1 MANFGISDEL
11 LSTQNVNIARF
22 ARNIGCGFLDNFQ
35 AMLNETF
42 SVIFKHRDFL
52 LKRGVS
58 VSNQVKIG
66 CHDNLFEIRF
76 LMIKKFYF
84 QALHNIDPL
93 IADFKSALEKVE
105 LRLDQF
111 ASLCQVEKNVSKT
124 LFHRTKTA
132 VQRLEKQ
139 KTLIEQLVHR
149 FVQVVLQIVGGRNIH
164 LIEGPAATDWLYA
177 LECVDAF
184 NKVSFYFFLVIS
196 WFSLGRVGLLMR
208 VFGHLRLFVK
218 VHF

>member
-1 MANFGISDEL
+1 MTKI
-11 LSTQNVNIARF
+11 
-22 ARNIGCGFLDNFQ
+22 C
-35 AMLNETF
+35 
-42 SVIFKHRDFL
+42 IFKNNARYAHVSAYLAVACMFL
-52 LKRGVS
+52 ELICLKS
-58 VSNQVKIG
+58 
-66 CHDNLFEIRF
+66 LFKDAL
-76 LMIKKFYF
+76 LMAFYF

-105 LRLDQF
+105 ARLDQF

-139 KTLIEQLVHR
+139 KTLIEQLIRR
-149 FVQVVLQIVGGRNIH
+149 FVQVVLQIVGSRNIH

-184 NKVSFYFFLVIS
+184 NKVVKAMFHQIELRSKTHQKTK
-196 WFSLGRVGLLMR
+196 RVKMQ
-208 VFGHLRLFVK
+208 K
-218 VHF
+218 

>member
-1 MANFGISDEL
+1 M
-11 LSTQNVNIARF
+11 T
-22 ARNIGCGFLDNFQ
+22 
-35 AMLNETF
+35 
-42 SVIFKHRDFL
+42 
-52 LKRGVS
+52 
-58 VSNQVKIG
+58 
-66 CHDNLFEIRF
+66 
-76 LMIKKFYF
+76 FYF

-105 LRLDQF
+105 ARLDQF

-139 KTLIEQLVHR
+139 KTLIEQLIRR
-149 FVQVVLQIVGGRNIH
+149 FVQVVLQIVGSRNIH

-184 NKVSFYFFLVIS
+184 NKVVKAMFYQIELRS
-196 WFSLGRVGLLMR
+196 KTNQKTKRVKMQ
-208 VFGHLRLFVK
+208 K
-218 VHF
+218 

>member
-1 MANFGISDEL
+1 MYLIKSKL
-11 LSTQNVNIARF
+11 VVTI
-22 ARNIGCGFLDNFQ
+22 IC
-35 AMLNETF
+35 
-42 SVIFKHRDFL
+42 
-52 LKRGVS
+52 LKS
-58 VSNQVKIG
+58 A
-66 CHDNLFEIRF
+66 F

-184 NKVSFYFFLVIS
+184 NKVSFYFCF
-196 WFSLGRVGLLMR
+196 
-208 VFGHLRLFVK
+208 
-218 VHF
+218 

>member
-1 MANFGISDEL
+1 MYFQKQRSLRSRFGLTVACMLPEL
-11 LSTQNVNIARF
+11 ICLKS
-22 ARNIGCGFLDNFQ
+22 L
-35 AMLNETF
+35 
-42 SVIFKHRDFL
+42 FKDA
-52 LKRGVS
+52 S
-58 VSNQVKIG
+58 
-66 CHDNLFEIRF
+66 
-76 LMIKKFYF
+76 LMTFYF

-105 LRLDQF
+105 ARLDQF

-139 KTLIEQLVHR
+139 KTLIEQLIRR
-149 FVQVVLQIVGGRNIH
+149 FVQVVLQIVGSRNIH

-184 NKVSFYFFLVIS
+184 NKVVKAMFYQIELRS
-196 WFSLGRVGLLMR
+196 KTHQKSKRVKMQ
-208 VFGHLRLFVK
+208 K
-218 VHF
+218 

>member
-1 MANFGISDEL
+1 
-11 LSTQNVNIARF
+11 
-22 ARNIGCGFLDNFQ
+22 
-35 AMLNETF
+35 
-42 SVIFKHRDFL
+42 
-52 LKRGVS
+52 
-58 VSNQVKIG
+58 
-66 CHDNLFEIRF
+66 
-76 LMIKKFYF
+76 MIKNFYF

-184 NKVSFYFFLVIS
+184 NKVSFFIA
-196 WFSLGRVGLLMR
+196 
-208 VFGHLRLFVK
+208 FVK
-218 VHF
+218 VKN

>member
-22 ARNIGCGFLDNFQ
+22 ARNVVWDFFYDFQ
-35 AMLNETF
+35 TPWF
-42 SVIFKHRDFL
+42 
-52 LKRGVS
+52 GVS
-58 VSNQVKIG
+58 VSHQVKIG

-76 LMIKKFYF
+76 LMIEKFYF

-184 NKVSFYFFLVIS
+184 NKVSYYFCFWPNYVLQFLVIS

>member
-1 MANFGISDEL
+1 
-11 LSTQNVNIARF
+11 
-22 ARNIGCGFLDNFQ
+22 
-35 AMLNETF
+35 ML
-42 SVIFKHRDFL
+42 RL
-52 LKRGVS
+52 
-58 VSNQVKIG
+58 
-66 CHDNLFEIRF
+66 
-76 LMIKKFYF
+76 FYF

-105 LRLDQF
+105 AHLDQF

-139 KTLIEQLVHR
+139 KTLIEQLIHR

-164 LIEGPAATDWLYA
+164 SIEGPAATDWLYA

-184 NKVSFYFFLVIS
+184 NKVSF
-196 WFSLGRVGLLMR
+196 LLSKLQKGENE
-208 VFGHLRLFVK
+208 VKKHKKIEKGK
-218 VHF
+218 VH